1 MWLNK
6 ITFLQSIHLVWNF
19 EYQVT
24 ALLKLLEDINRMFC
38 HFRVNLSYSEVQDRE
53 MVNSDTNNHNNKKIL

>member
-1 MWLNK
+1 MKFWTSSDCIIK
-6 ITFLQSIHLVWNF
+6 
-19 EYQVT
+19 VT
-24 ALLKLLEDINRMFC
+24 TVEDINAMFC